1 MTYVE
6 KEDRAPA
13 TGIAGTVLGSIGTAL
28 GLGLFNGGLS
38 LGGNS
43 GVNAMT
49 LEMANKD
56 ATIAQ
61 LRSEQSTDAKLVE
74 VYKALR
80 VADKQQ
86 DANVAALQLQ
96 IANINSQY
104 AALATQV
111 AGIQNTCSA
120 VTKVVIP
127 NSNVCPGWGNVT
139 ITPAAA
145 G

>member
-1 MTYVE
+1 MTYIE
-6 KEDRAPA
+6 KDDRAPA

-111 AGIQNTCSA
+111 AGIQNTCCA
-120 VTKVVIP
+120 VTKVVVP
-127 NSNVCPGWGNVT
+127 NTNVCPGWGNVT
-139 ITPAAA
+139 ITPEAA